1 MTEKITSSSKKHIL
15 VIDDEVSILNIV
27 RTALASHYE
36 ITTYNEPQK
45 AWADLEYNLI
55 ARPHAIICD
64 VMMPEMDGFEFHA
77 RLRQAPNLM
86 SIPFIY
92 LTALD
97 DREYFRRGMVAGAD
111 DYITKP
117 FTPEDLRRSL
127 KVRLE
132 RVKDLQNYN
141 EPDDVMVI
149 ESLGGFRVTL
159 GHNRIN
165 WSVKKA
171 AVAFLYLLE
180 NPTAISLDKVK
191 RDLWRE
197 DVADNTLH
205 VLNLR
210 LRKVIN
216 DFSELV
222 VENRKAQ
229 LHIDYPIT
237 WDMRDFR
244 RMAQEGLNKRDQ
256 ALVEQA
262 IAMYKGEFMP
272 SFDVPWAERQRNHL
286 ETIFM
291 QLLEL
296 SIDLAPE
303 ATRGI
308 AQERLE
314 RYLDV

>member
-1 MTEKITSSSKKHIL
+1 MADKRVSSSKKHIL
-15 VIDDEVSILNIV
+15 VIDDEISILNIV
-27 RTALASHYE
+27 RTALASQYD
-36 ITTYNEPQK
+36 ITTYHEPQK
-45 AWADLEYNLI
+45 AWLDLEHNAI
-55 ARPHAIICD
+55 ARPHVIICD

-86 SIPFIY
+86 GIPFIY

-97 DREYFRRGMVAGAD
+97 DREYFRKGMIAGAD

-117 FTPEDLRRSL
+117 FSTEDLRQSL

-132 RVKDLQNYN
+132 RVSDLQNYN
-141 EPDDVMVI
+141 EPDDIMTI

-180 NPTAISLDKVK
+180 NPSAISLDKVK

-216 DFSELV
+216 DFSTLV
-222 VENRKAQ
+222 VENRKAR
-229 LHIDYPIT
+229 LHIDYPIE

-244 RMAQEGLNKRDQ
+244 RTAQEGLNKQDYT
-256 ALVEQA
+256 LIEEA
-262 IAMYKGEFMP
+262 ITLYKGEFMP

-286 ETIFM
+286 ETMFM

-296 SIDLAPE
+296 GIELAPE
-303 ATRGI
+303 ANREA